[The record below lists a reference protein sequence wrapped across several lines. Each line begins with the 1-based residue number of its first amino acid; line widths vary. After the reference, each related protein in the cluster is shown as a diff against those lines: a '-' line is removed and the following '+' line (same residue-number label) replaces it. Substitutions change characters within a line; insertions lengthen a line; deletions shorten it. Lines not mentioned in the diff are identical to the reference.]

1 MEATFF
7 NRFESLCKERN
18 TTPNAVAKAIGAASG
33 SVTAWKR
40 GTAPRNTTLSKIAAY
55 FGVSTDYLLGHSP
68 ERADILE
75 SADIAFYGEY
85 QELDEQQK
93 QTVRDMVRIMLE
105 RRSR

>member
-1 MEATFF
+1 MESTFF
-7 NRFESLCKERN
+7 SRFEDLCKERN

-40 GTAPRNTTLSKIAAY
+40 GTAPRNTTLAKIAAY
-55 FGVSTDYLLGHSP
+55 FNVSTDYLLGHS
-68 ERADILE
+68 AGSNDVLA

-85 QELDEQQK
+85 QELGEEQK